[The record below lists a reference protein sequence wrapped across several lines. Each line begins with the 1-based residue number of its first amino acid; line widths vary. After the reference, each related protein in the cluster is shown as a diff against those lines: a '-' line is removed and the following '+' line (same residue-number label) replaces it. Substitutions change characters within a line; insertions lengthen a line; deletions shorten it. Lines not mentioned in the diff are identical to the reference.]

1 MSLSPSFLPIHSG
14 LLPQTTM
21 RGGSR
26 HLSNE
31 EDVSGCEDCIII
43 SGTCSDQS
51 SDPKTVPL
59 TQVLEAVCT
68 VENRGMWASEE
79 LGWHYTLMKQVQ
91 LHPLAGARASPWL
104 RRI

>member
-1 MSLSPSFLPIHSG
+1 MESQESLLSQGHRAHGGKVEVSCSLIPLSPSFLPPHAG

-26 HLSNE
+26 HLKDA

-43 SGTCSDQS
+43 GGTCSDQS

-68 VENRGMWASEE
+68 VESRGMWASEE
-79 LGWHYTLMKQVQ
+79 LG
-91 LHPLAGARASPWL
+91 
-104 RRI
+104 